1 MSESA
6 AALLAAAMGGNA
18 ARRALRRGEPLFRQD
33 DPAAAVF
40 AVEAGRVRLLRH
52 TSEGSVVTVAV
63 ARAGETLAEAALFA
77 ERYHCDAV
85 ADLPSRVLAYAKPA
99 LLAALR
105 ADPDLAARFLAVL
118 ARQVQSLRARLELR
132 SLRSARQRVLAY
144 LTLEGTEDDRP
155 DATPRPVR
163 DLATDL
169 GLTPEALYR
178 TLARLEA
185 GGLVVRDGRR
195 LRLAAP
201 RKL

>member
-18 ARRALRRGEPLFRQD
+18 ALRALRRGEPLFRQD

-144 LTLEGTEDDRP
+144 LTLEGTDDRP

-185 GGLVVRDGRR
+185 VGLVVRDGRR

-201 RKL
+201 RKP